1 MCREYKV
8 NKTDIIL
15 AIMVHRLKISY
26 RDFGF
31 YICHFTVIN
40 ITINEHARCYSES
53 TLHGFQASQAGIE
66 SSPQHPSQIL
76 CA

>member
-1 MCREYKV
+1 M

-15 AIMVHRLKISY
+15 AIMVRRLKISY

-40 ITINEHARCYSES
+40 ITTNEHARCYSES
-53 TLHGFQASQAGIE
+53 T
-66 SSPQHPSQIL
+66 
-76 CA
+76 